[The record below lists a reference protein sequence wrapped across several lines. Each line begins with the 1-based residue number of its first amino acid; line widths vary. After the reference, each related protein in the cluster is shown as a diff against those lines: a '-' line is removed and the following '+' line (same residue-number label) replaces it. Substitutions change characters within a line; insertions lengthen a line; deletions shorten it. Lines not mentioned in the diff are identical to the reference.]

1 MEVKDVELSSSMS
14 DEVIMLIADTDGN
27 PQKALDLIT
36 AGFTTLV
43 LLGLKKHSLDA
54 LLEKH
59 IPKMV
64 KNAEEFIEGLDNEIV

>member
-1 MEVKDVELSSSMS
+1 MEYKIVEVSSEMS

-43 LLGLKKHSLDA
+43 LLGMSKQSLND

-59 IPKMV
+59 VPDMIKD
-64 KNAEEFIEGLDNEIV
+64 AEEFIAGVDNEIV